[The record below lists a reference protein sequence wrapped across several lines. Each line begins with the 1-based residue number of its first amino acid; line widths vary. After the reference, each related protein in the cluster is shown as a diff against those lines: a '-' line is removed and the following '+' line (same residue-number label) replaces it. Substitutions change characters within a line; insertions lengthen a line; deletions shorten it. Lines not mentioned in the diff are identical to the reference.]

1 MKYTL
6 RKADKYFLSFIYAP
20 IIPIILFLSG
30 WWVSLPF
37 YRDNRITIFA
47 LTGLAAGILIDI
59 LFRRKLINEGYR
71 RSVLLNS
78 VIFLFYS
85 VMGFGFFMGVPVFH
99 PALGII
105 AGLYIARKSFI
116 NGASAVEF
124 CQSIRVCAFFCT
136 IVLFFV
142 CASSGAIALW
152 DPYTGANL
160 KGMFR
165 LDFEITRPM
174 IFGIIFIGGAMLL
187 VAQYLL
193 IIYLGTKA
201 MKYFSRNNSFRA
213 A

>member
-124 CQSIRVCAFFCT
+124 CQSIRVCAFFLYYRAVFC
-136 IVLFFV
+136 LRLLRSDRFV
-142 CASSGAIALW
+142 GSLHRRQ
-152 DPYTGANL
+152 P
-160 KGMFR
+160 
-165 LDFEITRPM
+165 E
-174 IFGIIFIGGAMLL
+174 
-187 VAQYLL
+187 
-193 IIYLGTKA
+193 
-201 MKYFSRNNSFRA
+201 RNVQAGF
-213 A
+213 